1 MRLYAVQIFHTGYL
15 FNVKSQNALSQSG
28 FVMKM
33 SKDAIYVKKG
43 AKDPQILKTKSDL
56 KKLKIG
62 KLFFK
67 F

>member
-1 MRLYAVQIFHTGYL
+1 
-15 FNVKSQNALSQSG
+15 
-28 FVMKM
+28 MKM
-33 SKDAIYVKKG
+33 SKDAIYIKKVP
-43 AKDPQILKTKSDL
+43 KDPQILKMKSDL

>member
-1 MRLYAVQIFHTGYL
+1 
-15 FNVKSQNALSQSG
+15 
-28 FVMKM
+28 MKM

-43 AKDPQILKTKSDL
+43 PKDPQILKTKSDL
-56 KKLKIG
+56 NKLKIG

>member
-1 MRLYAVQIFHTGYL
+1 
-15 FNVKSQNALSQSG
+15 
-28 FVMKM
+28 MKM

-43 AKDPQILKTKSDL
+43 PKDPQILKTKSDL

-62 KLFFK
+62 ELFFK